1 MKVVFSKT
9 YGGMHIMKKIVL
21 LIACAFLFVCST
33 IPALSGD
40 ATAFVEEKAII
51 TKNGADTY
59 GQIFR
64 KINEPRKLLVLTG
77 DVAFMVDVIDYTIHD
92 VAINSID
99 DKSDPVTIDYG
110 MLDEVTD
117 SGLAGTGEMGFT
129 FSSKGDLYEV
139 KLLTRTLITD

>member
-1 MKVVFSKT
+1 
-9 YGGMHIMKKIVL
+9 MKKV
-21 LIACAFLFVCST
+21 IASFVCVSM
-33 IPALSGD
+33 IICMVVPALSGS
-40 ATAFVEEKAII
+40 ATAFIEEKAVI

-59 GQIFR
+59 GQVFR
-64 KINEPRKLLVLTG
+64 KADEPRKLLVLTG
-77 DVAFMVDVIDYTIHD
+77 DVAFLVDVIDYTIHN

-110 MLDEVTD
+110 TLDMVTD
-117 SGLAGTGEMGFT
+117 SGLTGTGDMGFT

>member
-1 MKVVFSKT
+1 M
-9 YGGMHIMKKIVL
+9 YGVMHIMKKAVILIV
-21 LIACAFLFVCST
+21 CAFLLIFST
-33 IPALSGD
+33 ILALSGD
-40 ATAFVEEKAII
+40 ATDFVEEKAII
-51 TKNGADTY
+51 TKNGVDTY

-64 KINEPRKLLVLTG
+64 KINEPRKLLLLTG
-77 DVAFMVDVIDYTIHD
+77 DVAFIVDVIDYTIHD

-99 DKSDPVTIDYG
+99 DKSDPVSIDYG

-117 SGLAGTGEMGFT
+117 SGLAGTGKMGFT